1 MVNRNDLPVAA
12 TMVGGQA
19 VYESGTFADGFGTK
33 MHAGTFL
40 AAWTV
45 EGYGI
50 SYTTILSAMPRS
62 AASF

>member
-19 VYESGTFADGFGTK
+19 VYESGTFADGFGTR

-40 AAWTV
+40 AA
-45 EGYGI
+45 
-50 SYTTILSAMPRS
+50 
-62 AASF
+62 